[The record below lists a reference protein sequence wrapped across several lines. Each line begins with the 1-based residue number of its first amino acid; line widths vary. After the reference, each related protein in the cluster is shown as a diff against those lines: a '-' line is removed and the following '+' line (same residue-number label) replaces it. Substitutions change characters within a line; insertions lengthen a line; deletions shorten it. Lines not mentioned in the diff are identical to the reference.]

1 MKFGISLL
9 NRGALATPGNLL
21 SITRQAEARGFHSV
35 AISDHVVVP
44 QETTR
49 NYPYHPEG
57 RFPVADAH
65 DYYEPLA
72 TLAFLAGA
80 TERIRIGTS
89 VLIPSYRNPVVT
101 AKVCATADA
110 LSGGRVFLGVGTGW
124 WEAEYRAL
132 GIPGH
137 FAERGPRTDE
147 YMRIFRNLWTED
159 RPAFSGEYHRYSN
172 IDCSPKPAQKGGI
185 PLLVGGHTRRAL
197 RRTAELGDGWHP
209 IGLRAPAGLAPA
221 ELREKRGELDR
232 MCEAR
237 GRDPAEV
244 STVFRCPIRPGG
256 ERDGPMT
263 GEPGRIAEDVAAYAA
278 AGVQEIVW
286 DVFRPSITEFR
297 DTVDRIAEEVV
308 PAAAGA

>member
-1 MKFGISLL
+1 MKFGISLV

-35 AISDHVVVP
+35 TISDHVVVP
-44 QETTR
+44 QETTH

-57 RFPVADAH
+57 RFPVADAY

-89 VLIPSYRNPVVT
+89 VLILSYRNPVVT

-147 YMRIFRNLWTED
+147 YMRIFRNLWTEE
-159 RPAFSGEYHRYSN
+159 RPAFSGDYHQYSN
-172 IDCSPKPAQKGGI
+172 IDCSPKPVQKGGI

-209 IGLRAPAGLAPA
+209 IGLRPPAGLAPA
-221 ELREKRGELDR
+221 ELREKRDELDR

-237 GRDPAEV
+237 DRDPAEV

-256 ERDGPMT
+256 GRDGPMT
-263 GEPGRIAEDVAAYAA
+263 GEPDRIAEDVAAYAA

-286 DVFRPSITEFR
+286 DVFCSAITEFR
-297 DTVDRIAEEVV
+297 DTVDRIAEDVV
-308 PAAAGA
+308 PAVRNA